1 MTTLTSAGV
10 PANNAGRCPPTNVPN
25 TKNHHRCNAPMS
37 STTTRLLP
45 LLLFLLCCPSLL
57 SSLAKATTAEASE
70 ASLLTSPPVPSTTTH
85 HSSSSSSSST
95 ELLDRSSSSSSP
107 QEYSIAGLFS
117 LTYPDGR
124 VAQWGVDARDAALL
138 ALQHVAEG
146 DLLGGGDGLSMSR
159 FRDEACNPVG
169 AVDKVSALLDGPEGE
184 QLLAIVGADCS
195 GVVTATNNLTSSRQM
210 PVLSYGS
217 GSPELSSP
225 STYPFFLRT
234 IPSDDLGTSTLVA
247 VAAHFGVKRLAVI
260 HTSDPFGAG
269 GAKVIHDYATRK
281 GIAVMASESFDRG
294 SPPAVVVARM
304 RKLNESG
311 CSFILISAPVP
322 ETKAVFE
329 AAAALRMTGA
339 NYAYLS
345 TEIVGEETFS
355 SPTAMEAALGYLA
368 VMPSISSSPTTQ
380 AKHERFLKAFRD
392 TFHREDVDQ
401 WAPFGYDT
409 IMTIVEAIKLW
420 KKEHTHSTT
429 ITTERRRR
437 KEWMETLR
445 RVSFE
450 GVTGPVSF
458 LPGTNDRNGI
468 DFDVFNLQQQ
478 QPSEH
483 PPRFVRVGVMD
494 GRDGSLRME
503 DERVIWGGGSRRPPS
518 PSFWSPPL
526 HPSLLSLDERK
537 KRMI

>member
-1 MTTLTSAGV
+1 MTTLTSARV
-10 PANNAGRCPPTNVPN
+10 PAGGRCRPTKVPN
-25 TKNHHRCNAPMS
+25 AKNRHRCNAPMS
-37 STTTRLLP
+37 STTRLLP
-45 LLLFLLCCPSLL
+45 LLLLLLCCTSLL
-57 SSLAKATTAEASE
+57 SSLAKATTTEASE
-70 ASLLTSPPVPSTTTH
+70 ASLLLSSPPVPSTTTH
-85 HSSSSSSSST
+85 HSSSSK
-95 ELLDRSSSSSSP
+95 ELLDRSSS

-159 FRDEACNPVG
+159 FQDEACNPVG
-169 AVDKVSALLDGPEGE
+169 AVDKVSALLDAPEGE

-217 GSPELSSP
+217 GSPELFSP

-247 VAAHFGVKRLAVI
+247 VAAHFGVKKLAVI

-281 GIAVMASESFDRG
+281 GIAVMALESFDRG
-294 SPPAVVVARM
+294 SPQAVVVARM

-329 AAAALRMTGA
+329 AATTLRMTGA

-392 TFHREDVDQ
+392 TFHREEVDQ

-429 ITTERRRR
+429 ITTEQRRN
-437 KEWMETLR
+437 EWMETLR

-478 QPSEH
+478 PPEPQ
-483 PPRFVRVGVMD
+483 PRFVRVGVMD

-518 PSFWSPPL
+518 PSFWPPPL

-537 KRMI
+537 KE